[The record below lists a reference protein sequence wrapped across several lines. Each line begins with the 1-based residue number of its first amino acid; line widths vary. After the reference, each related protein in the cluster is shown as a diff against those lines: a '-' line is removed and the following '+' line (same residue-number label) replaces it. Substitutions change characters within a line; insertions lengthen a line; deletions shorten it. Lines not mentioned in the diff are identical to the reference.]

1 MTMTV
6 SGEFERIARFFAPLA
21 KGFDGADG
29 LNDDA
34 AALPVPNDQDLIV
47 STDTI
52 VEKIH
57 YLGPEKPASIASKL
71 LRVTLSDLASKGA
84 VPVWY
89 TMNLAL
95 PAKIDDAW
103 LEGFCDGLARDQ
115 ERYGVTLAGG
125 DTVKTEGPVVLTL
138 TGYGLAPAG
147 KILRRGGAR
156 PGDLI
161 YVTGTIG
168 DGALGLECARGAFP
182 ELNWNARYYLVQR
195 YELPDPPVALGAA
208 LIGIAHAAMDISD
221 GLVADL
227 AHMADA
233 SDLRAMIHAISVP
246 VSDAAAEILSD
257 CPDRLPSVLSGG
269 DDYQIL
275 AAVPVAAEDAF
286 LSAARKHSVAATRI
300 GEFKKGSGVSVLD
313 ADGAELALA
322 QTGYSH
328 S

>member
-1 MTMTV
+1 MTV
-6 SGEFERIARFFAPLA
+6 SGEFQRIARFFAPLA

-29 LNDDA
+29 LTDDA
-34 AALPVPNDQDLIV
+34 AALPVPNGQDLIV

-57 YLGPEKPASIASKL
+57 YLGPETPASIASKL

-84 VPVWY
+84 VPAWY

-103 LEGFCDGLARDQ
+103 LEGFCDGLAQDQ
-115 ERYGVTLAGG
+115 EHYGVVLAGG

-138 TGYGLAPAG
+138 TGYGLAPTG
-147 KILRRGGAR
+147 SILRRGGAK
-156 PGDLI
+156 PGDMI

-182 ELNWNARYYLVQR
+182 ELDWNARDYLIRR
-195 YELPDPPVALGAA
+195 YERPDPPVAFGPA
-208 LIGIAHAAMDISD
+208 LIGIANAAMDVSD

-233 SDLRAMIHAISVP
+233 SGLRALIHATAVP
-246 VSDAAAEILSD
+246 VSDPAAEILSD
-257 CPDRLPSVLSGG
+257 CPDRLTAVLAGG

-275 AAVPVAAEDAF
+275 AAVPPDAEDAL
-286 LSAARKHSVAATRI
+286 LSAARDHGVAVTRI
-300 GEFKKGSGVSVLD
+300 GAFESGQGVSVLD
-313 ADGAELALA
+313 ADGEELVLA
-322 QTGYSH
+322 QSGYSH

>member
-1 MTMTV
+1 MTV

-29 LNDDA
+29 LTDDA
-34 AALPVPNDQDLIV
+34 AALPVPNGQDLIV

-52 VEKIH
+52 VETIH

-84 VPVWY
+84 VPRWY

-103 LEGFCDGLARDQ
+103 LEGFCDGLAQDQ
-115 ERYGVTLAGG
+115 DRYGVVLAGG
-125 DTVKTEGPVVLTL
+125 DTVKTDGPVVLTL

-147 KILRRGGAR
+147 GILRRGGAK
-156 PGDLI
+156 PGDMI
-161 YVTGTIG
+161 CVTGTIG

-182 ELNWNARYYLVQR
+182 ELDWNARDHLIRR
-195 YELPDPPVALGAA
+195 YEWPDPPVALGPA
-208 LIGIAHAAMDISD
+208 LIGIANAAMDISD

-233 SDLRAMIHAISVP
+233 SGLRALIRATTVP

-257 CPDRLPSVLSGG
+257 SPDRLTTVLSGG

-275 AAVPVAAEDAF
+275 AAIPPQAEAAVLA
-286 LSAARKHSVAATRI
+286 AARTHGIAVTKI
-300 GEFKKGSGVSVLD
+300 GEFEAGQGVSVLD